1 MSMEGRVTCNIQ
13 SRHIGGASIWPTEE
27 REACAFM
34 NLAAQRCYA
43 LRMSWWLRLEGA
55 LESAS
60 PKKVMLGIAAV
71 ELCIILM
78 EGQGDGGVTAE

>member
-1 MSMEGRVTCNIQ
+1 MSR
-13 SRHIGGASIWPTEE
+13 
-27 REACAFM
+27 
-34 NLAAQRCYA
+34 
-43 LRMSWWLRLEGA
+43 WLRLEAA